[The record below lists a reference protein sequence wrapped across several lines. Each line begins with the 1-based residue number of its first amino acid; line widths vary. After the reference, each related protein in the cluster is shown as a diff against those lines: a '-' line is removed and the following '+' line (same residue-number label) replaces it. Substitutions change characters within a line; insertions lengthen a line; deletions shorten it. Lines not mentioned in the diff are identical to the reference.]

1 MVRKADFLPSVELP
15 AGLDV
20 AAIRRAVDYVERELA
35 DLVEIYFEQANVF
48 SGMVGTFGAKA
59 LHTFSPYEKH
69 KNVDTAQ
76 QRFPDL
82 KRRGSGR
89 SPRPS
94 ECLESK
100 GSKRPWAIQS
110 HYDHPGWYIIW
121 RYLVDPTE
129 SLERGRP
136 VIIWRVDVVFL
147 NRSDWKYEQ
156 RRRER
161 RRTDSYVR
169 CPEPRP
175 QAQSEGCIPAQGRR
189 GARRQARPRQR
200 RLAAQEFRS
209 VGQDLEHLVVL
220 ARGRVNFDADALARA
235 RARDGLVL
243 NLHGLDRLREVGRLP
258 DQVHRV
264 ADFER
269 AAGNLED
276 RDSQAIEVVRDLPDL
291 DLRHGKPPTKMP
303 TRPTQR

>member
-1 MVRKADFLPSVELP
+1 MVKKADFLPSVALP
-15 AGLDV
+15 PGLDV
-20 AAIRRAVDYVERELA
+20 AAIRRAVDYTERELA

-48 SGMVGTFGAKA
+48 SGIVGIFGAKA

-89 SPRPS
+89 SPRPN

-110 HYDHPGWYIIW
+110 HYDHPGWYIMW

-147 NRSDWKYEQ
+147 EKSDWKYEKSSAGEKGDGRTHTFGVRNPASKLKTKAVYQ
-156 RRRER
+156 RR
-161 RRTDSYVR
+161 DV
-169 CPEPRP
+169 
-175 QAQSEGCIPAQGRR
+175 
-189 GARRQARPRQR
+189 
-200 RLAAQEFRS
+200 
-209 VGQDLEHLVVL
+209 
-220 ARGRVNFDADALARA
+220 
-235 RARDGLVL
+235 
-243 NLHGLDRLREVGRLP
+243 
-258 DQVHRV
+258 
-264 ADFER
+264 
-269 AAGNLED
+269 
-276 RDSQAIEVVRDLPDL
+276 VVRN
-291 DLRHGKPPTKMP
+291 GKPVPANGD
-303 TRPTQR
+303 